1 MNNINRMTG
10 KKYSNIKAMLAIAR
24 ASLISIRRNPSSIV
38 FSLVFPLIFIIVFGF
53 IGGGGFNVE
62 VGVLKS
68 SDKNNPIYERL
79 QKMDNIKLVTDIT
92 DEEMQNK
99 LEKGKMD
106 VLLNIIKSPEGKMPL
121 YTIEVKSNKAS
132 PERSNVFKLILNSI
146 VDKSNIAMMQ
156 SKMLV
161 NTQLAEVK
169 EQIIEGRIYK
179 TIDFILPGQLGF
191 AILGSGVF
199 GTAFVFL
206 SLRETLVIKRF
217 FATPINRKYIVLGE
231 GLARLIFALSTS
243 VVIILVGHFV
253 FGFTLVNGFVTLLN
267 MLVISALG
275 LVVFLGFGFLVSNI
289 ASNINVV
296 PPLANLITLPQFLLA
311 GTFFSIESF
320 PTWLQ
325 PVSRAIPL
333 TYLNQALRKIAFEGV
348 GLSGLSTEILVL
360 TGWGIVIYAIA
371 IKFFK
376 WE

>member
-1 MNNINRMTG
+1 MNNMNKMNN

-106 VLLNIIKSPEGKMPL
+106 VLINIIKSPEGKMPL

-156 SKMLV
+156 QKMLI

-253 FGFTLVNGFVTLLN
+253 FGFTLVNGVVTLLN

>member
-1 MNNINRMTG
+1 MNN
-10 KKYSNIKAMLAIAR
+10 KKYSNIKAMFAIAK
-24 ASLISIRRNPSSIV
+24 ASLVSIRRNPSSIV

-53 IGGGGFNVE
+53 IGGGSFNVG
-62 VGVLKS
+62 VGVLKG

-79 QKMDNIKLVTDIT
+79 QKMDNIKLVTDIS
-92 DEEMQNK
+92 DEEMQSR

-106 VLLNIIKSPEGKMPL
+106 VLLNITKSPEGKFPV
-121 YTIEVKSNKAS
+121 YNITVKSNKAS
-132 PERSNVFKLILNSI
+132 PERSNIFMLILNSI
-146 VDKSNIAMMQ
+146 VDKSNLAMLQ
-156 SKMLV
+156 SRMPV
-161 NTQLAEVK
+161 NPQLAEVK
-169 EQIIEGRIYK
+169 EEIVEGRVYK

-191 AILGSGVF
+191 AILGAGVF

-217 FATPINRKYIVLGE
+217 FATPINRKFIVLGE
-231 GLARLIFALSTS
+231 GLSRLIFSLSTS
-243 VVIILVGHFV
+243 VVIILVGHFL
-253 FGFTLVNGFVTLLN
+253 FGFTLVNGVTTFFN

-320 PTWLQ
+320 PSWLQ
-325 PVSRAIPL
+325 PISRAIPL
-333 TYLNQALRKIAFEGV
+333 TYLNQALRKIAFEGI
-348 GLSGLSTEILVL
+348 GLSGVTTEILVL
-360 TGWGIVIYAIA
+360 TGWGVVIYAIA